1 MDLPIEI
8 IEVVKPTAKPKAK
21 PKKRAP
27 KFKKLPNRILQ
38 AVGSGLRTS
47 TAIANALNV
56 PKQRVQSS
64 LWNLK
69 IRGLI
74 QATKQEGKT
83 EYKYH
88 LDTGEPVAKVAKV
101 AKVVREPL
109 RRETKEEVQLKIEK
123 MQLVQRLS
131 ALEHTL
137 IEKEKEIWTLEC
149 ELFDKKA
156 VITYLEGK
164 LFALGVK

>member
-1 MDLPIEI
+1 
-8 IEVVKPTAKPKAK
+8 
-21 PKKRAP
+21 
-27 KFKKLPNRILQ
+27 
-38 AVGSGLRTS
+38 
-47 TAIANALNV
+47 
-56 PKQRVQSS
+56 
-64 LWNLK
+64 
-69 IRGLI
+69 
-74 QATKQEGKT
+74 
-83 EYKYH
+83 
-88 LDTGEPVAKVAKV
+88 VAKVAKV

-156 VITYLEGK
+156 VITYLEGR
-164 LFALGVK
+164 LFVLGVK